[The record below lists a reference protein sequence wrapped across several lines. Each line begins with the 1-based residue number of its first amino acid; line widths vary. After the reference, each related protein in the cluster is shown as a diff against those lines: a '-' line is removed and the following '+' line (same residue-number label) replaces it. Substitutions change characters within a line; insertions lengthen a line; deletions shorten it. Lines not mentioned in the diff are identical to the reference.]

1 MFSRVKDKWLL
12 FFLVL
17 ALTGEVGN
25 CYVVEPPII
34 QVEME
39 KAGMHRSLT
48 YRLRFDY
55 PLVGKGCEYAL
66 LQAFPASVYIS
77 TDELDDLQ
85 RLKRLSAVYP
95 KFVNIE
101 VATERAQPFS
111 VLLRG
116 TPKITETLALPVHFR
131 YHAPSDKRSAAT
143 VAIPLPELYLNCPM
157 ADSELIENELV
168 ARPDKLYCLNAAES
182 RFDENVVKDGQ
193 PTTMANLERCN
204 WRRVHVDCQ
213 LKTPLRAEIPVGQAT
228 AYGPVLCATILLGWS
243 LALWTIIR
251 SMANTRRINQRLN
264 EQRLLQQKV
273 K

>member
-1 MFSRVKDKWLL
+1 MFSRGNEKCLVVI
-12 FFLVL
+12 LVL
-17 ALTGEVGN
+17 ALTAGVGH
-25 CYVVEPPII
+25 CYVVEPPIV
-34 QVEME
+34 QVELD
-39 KAGMHRSLT
+39 KAGLHRTLT

-55 PLVGKGCEYAL
+55 PLVGKDCEYTL
-66 LQAFPASVYIS
+66 LQELPASVYIS

-95 KFVNIE
+95 RFVNIE
-101 VATERAQPFS
+101 VATERAEPFS
-111 VLLRG
+111 VLLLG

-143 VAIPLPELYLNCPM
+143 VAIPLPELYLNCPT
-157 ADSELIENELV
+157 ADSALVENELV

-182 RFDENVVKDGQ
+182 RFDEHLVKDGQ
-193 PTTMANLERCN
+193 PTTMANLERCS

-213 LKTPLRAEIPVGQAT
+213 LKTPLRAEIPVGQAN
-228 AYGPVLCATILLGWS
+228 AYGPVMCATILLGWS

>member
-1 MFSRVKDKWLL
+1 MHSKGNNQCLL
-12 FFLVL
+12 FTLVL
-17 ALTGEVGN
+17 GLLGGAGH
-25 CYVVEPPII
+25 CYVVEPPIVH
-34 QVEME
+34 VEME
-39 KAGMHRSLT
+39 KAGMHRTLN
-48 YRLRFDY
+48 YRLRFDI
-55 PLVGKGCEYAL
+55 PLVGKDCEYAL
-66 LQAFPASVYIS
+66 VQDLPASVYIS

-85 RLKRLSAVYP
+85 RLKRLNAIYP

-116 TPKITETLALPVHFR
+116 TPKITESLALPVHFR
-131 YHAPSDKRSAAT
+131 YHAPSDKRLAAT

-157 ADSELIENELV
+157 ADSALIENELV
-168 ARPDKLYCLNAAES
+168 ARPDKLYCLNAPES
-182 RFDENVVKDGQ
+182 RFDENHIKDGQ

-213 LKTPLRAEIPVGQAT
+213 LKMPLRAEIPVGHAS
-228 AYGPVLCATILLGWS
+228 AYGPVLCGTILLGWS
-243 LALWTIIR
+243 LALWTIIH

>member
-1 MFSRVKDKWLL
+1 
-12 FFLVL
+12 
-17 ALTGEVGN
+17 
-25 CYVVEPPII
+25 
-34 QVEME
+34 
-39 KAGMHRSLT
+39 
-48 YRLRFDY
+48 
-55 PLVGKGCEYAL
+55 
-66 LQAFPASVYIS
+66 
-77 TDELDDLQ
+77 
-85 RLKRLSAVYP
+85 
-95 KFVNIE
+95 
-101 VATERAQPFS
+101 
-111 VLLRG
+111 
-116 TPKITETLALPVHFR
+116 
-131 YHAPSDKRSAAT
+131 
-143 VAIPLPELYLNCPM
+143 M

>member
-1 MFSRVKDKWLL
+1 
-12 FFLVL
+12 
-17 ALTGEVGN
+17 
-25 CYVVEPPII
+25 
-34 QVEME
+34 
-39 KAGMHRSLT
+39 
-48 YRLRFDY
+48 
-55 PLVGKGCEYAL
+55 
-66 LQAFPASVYIS
+66 
-77 TDELDDLQ
+77 
-85 RLKRLSAVYP
+85 
-95 KFVNIE
+95 
-101 VATERAQPFS
+101 
-111 VLLRG
+111 
-116 TPKITETLALPVHFR
+116 
-131 YHAPSDKRSAAT
+131 